1 MRTAEVELTRLGAV
15 SRIEYEFSEEIAA
28 DHLIRTIPAA
38 GDTVSAGE
46 TVTLYVSLGKE
57 LALVPVPPLT
67 GMEQDAAAALL
78 EQAGLTM
85 IATPVDSDKPKGEV
99 LSQSPEAGGEAEE
112 GSAVTVE
119 VSNGAQ
125 APLEKEITV
134 SFPMAPDVVTLV
146 IRQDGEV
153 VHEKQYETRQR
164 SVRLMLRGRGLQ
176 IVEVYINGVL
186 QESGYVDF
194 DA

>member
-1 MRTAEVELTRLGAV
+1 
-15 SRIEYEFSEEIAA
+15 
-28 DHLIRTIPAA
+28 
-38 GDTVSAGE
+38 
-46 TVTLYVSLGKE
+46 
-57 LALVPVPPLT
+57 
-67 GMEQDAAAALL
+67 
-78 EQAGLTM
+78 
-85 IATPVDSDKPKGEV
+85 
-99 LSQSPEAGGEAEE
+99 
-112 GSAVTVE
+112 
-119 VSNGAQ
+119 
-125 APLEKEITV
+125 LEKEITV